1 MDDLLNSKKLRG
13 KKGVINQ
20 KHLPFSLKNF
30 KNRFGKQETTTK
42 EQRDK
47 YLKDMKK
54 HNQFLSK
61 KYIDNIRADFTQKL
75 NKNSEKKFK
84 KNIRYQGI
92 SPDSKFPLS
101 NANVKLMNY
110 SAQKSSKL
118 KVYNQVLEGSPA
130 TKQPNR
136 KTVSKKLESKNDII
150 SQDALTS
157 GRGR

>member
-1 MDDLLNSKKLRG
+1 MRA
-13 KKGVINQ
+13 KKGVVNQ
-20 KHLPFSLKNF
+20 KHLPFSLKDF
-30 KNRFGKQETTTK
+30 KNRFGKQETAIK
-42 EQRDK
+42 EQREK

-75 NKNSEKKFK
+75 NKNSRKKFK

-110 SAQKSSKL
+110 SAHKSSRPKL
-118 KVYNQVLEGSPA
+118 YNLVLEGSSA
-130 TKQPNR
+130 AKEPNR
-136 KTVSKKLESKNDII
+136 KTVSKKLESKNDMK
-150 SQDALTS
+150 SQEDLTS

>member
-1 MDDLLNSKKLRG
+1 MRA
-13 KKGVINQ
+13 KKGVVNQ
-20 KHLPFSLKNF
+20 KHLPFSLKDF
-30 KNRFGKQETTTK
+30 KNRFGKQETAIK
-42 EQRDK
+42 EQREK

-110 SAQKSSKL
+110 SAQKSSRPKL
-118 KVYNQVLEGSPA
+118 YKLVLEGSSA
-130 TKQPNR
+130 AKEPNR
-136 KTVSKKLESKNDII
+136 KTVSKKLESKNDIK
-150 SQDALTS
+150 SQEDLTS